1 MRFFK
6 VWILST
12 LAIGLAACGG
22 GGGSAG
28 SSGGGGSSSITMSIT
43 DAAGNVLNTNAIN
56 ASSAFFVRAL
66 VRTSVNGSV
75 ANQLVTFSTDGALA
89 TLSTTTALTDAS
101 GVARVQITPVAAG
114 AGTVNATSSS
124 GGMGTL
130 AFQTSAANV
139 TLRDLVAAQP
149 TLSSRQSTDVS
160 VQALVNG
167 AAAMPSEANVTFA
180 ASCGAFSPATA
191 PTGAGG
197 IARSTYTPAANCSGQ
212 VNLTATAPSASPV
225 SQTVTVVAAAPA
237 SIRFVSVSSPV
248 LVVSTA
254 SSGVTTSTVTF
265 QVSDDGGAGLRS
277 QNVVLTL
284 DSRSLELG
292 VRFSVN
298 GVASRDPQT
307 LTSDAAG
314 RVQVVVRSG
323 TVPTPVVVTAALAND
338 PSVRASSSG
347 LAVTTGRAAQDRI
360 SLAVSTLAI
369 EAAIG
374 ATGTTDGVQ
383 TTLTMRI
390 ADRLGNPVPNDT
402 AVNFV
407 SSVGRVDGVCFTV
420 DSSCSVMFTTQGPR
434 PASGLVTV
442 LGFLDG
448 EESFVDGNGNNS
460 WDSGEQFSNRG
471 RIYLDLNAN
480 GVFDQSD
487 QLIGDTA
494 PGTVTCPGTSTTVA
508 DTCDNTWSGN
518 TRVSTAARI
527 AWSSSDAVIS
537 EIARTLTITRP
548 AAPSATPPVSAQFL
562 GSFTARVADNRGN
575 SMPTGSGI
583 AVSGCAGAT
592 VSPTAVPNAVLP
604 TNLVVNI
611 PTPAD
616 ACTLLVTVSAPSG
629 LTTTRSFALP

>member
-1 MRFFK
+1 MRHLKF
-6 VWILST
+6 W
-12 LAIGLAACGG
+12 LATVLLIGLAGCGG

-28 SSGGGGSSSITMSIT
+28 ATAGGGSSSITLAIT
-43 DAAGNVLNTNAIN
+43 DSSGAVLSTNAIN
-56 ASSAFFVRAL
+56 ASSAFFVRAT
-66 VRTSVNGSV
+66 VRGSANGSV
-75 ANQLVTFSTDGALA
+75 ANQLVSFSTDAALA
-89 TLSTTTALTDAS
+89 RLSAPSALTDAS
-101 GVARVQITPVAAG
+101 GVARVQILPVAAG
-114 AGTVNATSSS
+114 AGTVTATTAS
-124 GGMGTL
+124 GGTGSL

-139 TLRDLVAAQP
+139 SLRDLVPAQT
-149 TLSSRQSTDVS
+149 TLSTRQSTDVT
-160 VQALVNG
+160 VQALVNNIP
-167 AAAMPSEANVTFA
+167 ALASEANVTFV

-191 PTGAGG
+191 PTEAGG
-197 IARSTYTPAANCSGQ
+197 VARSTYTPASNCSGQ
-212 VNLTATAPSASPV
+212 VNLTATAPGASPV
-225 SQTVTVVAAAPA
+225 SRSVTVATAAAA
-237 SIRFVSVSSPV
+237 TIRFVSVSAPL

-277 QNVVLTL
+277 QNVVLSL
-284 DSRSLELG
+284 DSRSLDLG

-323 TVPTPVVVTAALAND
+323 SVPTPVVVTAALAND
-338 PSVRASSSG
+338 PAVRASSSG

-369 EAAIG
+369 EAAVG
-374 ATGTTDGVQ
+374 ASGSTDGVQ

-407 SSVGRVDGVCFTV
+407 SSAGRVDGACFTA
-420 DSSCSVMFTTQGPR
+420 DSSCSVVFTTQGPR
-434 PASGLVTV
+434 PGSGLVTV

-448 EESFVDGNGNNS
+448 EESFTDGNGNNS
-460 WDSGEQFSNRG
+460 WDAGEQFSNRG
-471 RIYLDLNAN
+471 RIYLDLNGN
-480 GVFDQSD
+480 GVYDQSD

-494 PGTVTCPGTSTTVA
+494 PGTTACAGTTTTVA

-518 TRVSTAARI
+518 TRVSTSARI
-527 AWSSSDAVIS
+527 AWASSDAVVS
-537 EIARTLTITRP
+537 QLARNITVTRP
-548 AAPSATPPVSAQFL
+548 AAPGATPPVVAQFL
-562 GSFTARVADNRGN
+562 GSLTFQVADNRGN

-592 VSPTAVPNAVLP
+592 ISPTTVPNTVSPVNAVV
-604 TNLVVNI
+604 TI
-611 PTPAD
+611 PAAID
-616 ACTLLVTVSAPSG
+616 ACTLVVTVTSPSG
-629 LTTTRSFALP
+629 LSTPRSFSLP